1 MSDSNTPAKWADLRP
16 DEREAILEFAQLSP
30 ELRQRIYKAGR
41 NIMWWEGLANRLG
54 AIKWVIVTVMA
65 IGGGLAFATTE
76 IGEKILGL
84 GRD

>member
-1 MSDSNTPAKWADLRP
+1 MSDQNTPGKWADLRP

-54 AIKWVIVTVMA
+54 ALKWAIITVVFFLGFISGLPGWIVDWMQRV
-65 IGGGLAFATTE
+65 G
-76 IGEKILGL
+76 K
-84 GRD
+84 

>member
-1 MSDSNTPAKWADLRP
+1 MSDHQIPGKWADLRP

-54 AIKWVIVTVMA
+54 SLRWGIVMVA
-65 IGGGLAFATTE
+65 FLLALVGGLPGWISEWIKGAA
-76 IGEKILGL
+76 
-84 GRD
+84 R

>member
-1 MSDSNTPAKWADLRP
+1 MSDGNTPGKWADLRP

-41 NIMWWEGLANRLG
+41 NIMWWEGLANRLS
-54 AIKWVIVTVMA
+54 AIRWLIATVAVIA
-65 IGGGLAFATTE
+65 GAFAAFPYLPT
-76 IGEKILGL
+76 